1 MQTLCL
7 RGRHSQGGDWS
18 AKWNMFAFQI
28 HTVKQHSLHLF
39 KTLVMSFNTTSR
51 LPLLPPHVSL
61 LVDNASG
68 HFVLYCTTLP
78 VNFQRNARLTLWKLW
93 MLSKII
99 TGDEHLN
106 WHATKIL
113 IVWSTKVD
121 ENLQKI
127 NLMSY
132 SLFVKRSGIC
142 EDTVVLLYTVKW
154 YCSWGFGGNMSANE
168 ATVRVVKLPVT
179 QMDTVWL

>member
-1 MQTLCL
+1 MVCVYNYLSGSYICTFLSCLRCCVFLNGSFQKNMQTLCL
-7 RGRHSQGGDWS
+7 RGRHSEGGDWS

-68 HFVLYCTTLP
+68 HFVLHCTALP

-93 MLSKII
+93 TLSKII
-99 TGDEHLN
+99 SGDEHLN
-106 WHATKIL
+106 WHETKFL
-113 IVWSTKVD
+113 IVWSTKAD
-121 ENLQKI
+121 ENLQK
-127 NLMSY
+127 
-132 SLFVKRSGIC
+132 
-142 EDTVVLLYTVKW
+142 
-154 YCSWGFGGNMSANE
+154 
-168 ATVRVVKLPVT
+168 
-179 QMDTVWL
+179 

>member
-7 RGRHSQGGDWS
+7 CGRHSQGGDWS

-51 LPLLPPHVSL
+51 LPLHPPRVCVCVCVSL

-68 HFVLYCTTLP
+68 HFVLHCTTLP

-93 MLSKII
+93 TLSKSHYRRW
-99 TGDEHLN
+99 TS
-106 WHATKIL
+106 KIACHRNSDCL
-113 IVWSTKVD
+113 RPQSRKK
-121 ENLQKI
+121 NLHKQISWVIPCLWKEEW
-127 NLMSY
+127 
-132 SLFVKRSGIC
+132 RWGIF
-142 EDTVVLLYTVKW
+142 EDTRQNKTQLCC
-154 YCSWGFGGNMSANE
+154 CS
-168 ATVRVVKLPVT
+168 T
-179 QMDTVWL
+179 Q